1 MLRRFWKDESGFLV
15 SAELVL
21 LATICVIG
29 LLVGMCEIQWAVVGE
44 LNDVG
49 DAIGALNQSF
59 LFTGF
64 TALKDQGGTGFK
76 SQVFGSI
83 FIDTV
88 EECDRNQ
95 CTMGCDAPV
104 PETPKVAAG

>member
-1 MLRRFWKDESGFLV
+1 MLRRFWNDESGFLV

-29 LLVGMCEIQWAVVGE
+29 LIVGMAEIQWAVVGE
-44 LNDVG
+44 LNDVA

-59 LFTGF
+59 SFSGF

-95 CTMGCDAPV
+95 CTMGCDSPV
-104 PETPKVAAG
+104 PEIPKGT

>member
-1 MLRRFWKDESGFLV
+1 MLRNFWKDESGFLV

-29 LLVGMCEIQWAVVGE
+29 LIVGMAEVQWAVVGE
-44 LNDVG
+44 LNDVA

-59 LFTGF
+59 TTSGFTGV
-64 TALKDQGGTGFK
+64 KDQGGTGVK
-76 SQVFGSI
+76 SQIFGSI
-83 FIDTV
+83 FVDTV

-104 PETPKVAAG
+104 PEGPKT